1 MNRRDRRRLERQG
14 KLPNT
19 EPTYNLKASQMKD
32 AVLNGPVRSLIR
44 AEISKKLLDMD
55 KQFTID
61 IDTMVLWTLYS
72 RYGWRKDRLRRFYL
86 SMFDE
91 HMSMRSRYELNELY
105 PERKK
110 LKDAGIDVE
119 AWYNELFNERGEYK
133 VAKVGAE

>member
-14 KLPNT
+14 KLPKM

-32 AVLNGPVRSLIR
+32 AVLNGPYKPLIR
-44 AEISKKLLDMD
+44 AEISKQILDMD
-55 KQFTID
+55 KQFTVD

-72 RYGWRKDRLRRFYL
+72 RYGWRKDRLRQFYL
-86 SMFDE
+86 CMFDE

-105 PERKK
+105 PERQK
-110 LKDAGIDVE
+110 LKEAGIDVE
-119 AWYNELFNERGEYK
+119 AWYNELFNEKGEYK